1 LGHGAECGRGRLEHG
16 ASLLRDI
23 RALAQWRAGQPGGE
37 TAPVAVDMPIGLPE
51 VVGYRECDNEARA
64 RLPWQ
69 QLPSVF
75 QAPSRQLLVCATEPD
90 NGKPPKAKVIFKR
103 AQGAHHR
110 RAEPPRL

>member
-1 LGHGAECGRGRLEHG
+1 
-16 ASLLRDI
+16 
-23 RALAQWRAGQPGGE
+23 
-37 TAPVAVDMPIGLPE
+37 
-51 VVGYRECDNEARA
+51 VGYRECDNEARA